1 VSQSHPQGWEEMQK
15 IKTFLRSGTR
25 HWWVWMGIALY
36 LISLVTAVTPH
47 VISRWVYW
55 LAALVCVLIGCYK
68 TWSDEYD
75 RAETYKTEAAEL
87 YAQVIL
93 DWFKMRSSS
102 TVPASFPSTFVADE
116 MRLDHDKVVRGL
128 TILEQ
133 WKFMR
138 NDGVL
143 GWAYD
148 ATAGFRVDSQFRRI
162 ISN

>member
-1 VSQSHPQGWEEMQK
+1 
-15 IKTFLRSGTR
+15 
-25 HWWVWMGIALY
+25 MGSIALVF
-36 LISLVTAVTPH
+36 ISLVPAVTQH
-47 VISRWVYW
+47 VIPKWVYW
-55 LAALVCVLIGCYK
+55 LAAFICALIACYR

-75 RAETYKTEAAEL
+75 RAEMHKREAEEL

-93 DWFKMRSSS
+93 DWFKMRSS
-102 TVPASFPSTFVADE
+102 TVPASFPSTFVAEE
-116 MRLDHDKVVRGL
+116 MKMAHDKVVRGL
-128 TILEQ
+128 AILEQ
-133 WKFMR
+133 WKLMR